1 MAYYYLIVP
10 SAVSLSKSSP
20 PISETSPGWLL
31 ARVTCLG
38 DESLR
43 LEKIALSD
51 ESLAKDVE
59 LGKNVR
65 KKASFLRTLGL
76 LLGEKTTR
84 HSRVLCDIRK
94 KSSAFSR

>member
-1 MAYYYLIVP
+1 MAHYYLIVP

-38 DESLR
+38 DGSLR

-59 LGKNVR
+59 VGKNVR
-65 KKASFLRTLGL
+65 KKSLFSSHFGSPSR
-76 LLGEKTTR
+76 GEDYSPLSGIVR
-84 HSRVLCDIRK
+84 HS
-94 KSSAFSR
+94 